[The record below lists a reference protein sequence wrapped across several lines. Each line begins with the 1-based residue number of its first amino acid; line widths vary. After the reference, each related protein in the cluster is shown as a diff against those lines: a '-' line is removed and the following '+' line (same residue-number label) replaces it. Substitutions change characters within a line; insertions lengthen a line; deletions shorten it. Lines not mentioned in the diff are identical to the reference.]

1 MKEIKKTMSKQMTA
15 RRDDTPL
22 HTAVREGKT
31 ELLLEMIGEHDGV
44 ELKELL
50 AEQNQSGET
59 ALYVAAEYGHT
70 DMVKILM
77 KFSDTV
83 LAGTKAK
90 NGFDAF
96 HIAAKNGNL
105 RELTWFSKSYEL
117 KN

>member
-1 MKEIKKTMSKQMTA
+1 MKEDNKKTMTKQITT

-31 ELLLEMIGEHDGV
+31 EILLEMIGEHDDDGA

-59 ALYVAAEYGHT
+59 ALYVAAEFGHT

-77 KFSDTV
+77 KHSDSV

-105 RELTWFSKSYEL
+105 SELTSM
-117 KN
+117 